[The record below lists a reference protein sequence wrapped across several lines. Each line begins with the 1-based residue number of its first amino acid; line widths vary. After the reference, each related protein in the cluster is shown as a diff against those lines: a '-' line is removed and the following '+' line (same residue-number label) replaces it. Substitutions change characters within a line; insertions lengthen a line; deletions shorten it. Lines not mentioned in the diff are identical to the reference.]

1 MKVKVLASL
10 RNCCKAGAVAWKKMN
25 STVWLA
31 LCLLVAMAQQAHA
44 IDLFATGKQLIDD
57 TLGSKSTIVWVL
69 YILEALGAT
78 YSYIKT
84 KNLAIFGG
92 IVAVMI
98 YLNVVF
104 GIIPS

>member
-1 MKVKVLASL
+1 
-10 RNCCKAGAVAWKKMN
+10 MN

-31 LCLLVAMAQQAHA
+31 VCLLVAMAQQAYA
-44 IDLFATGKQLIDD
+44 IDLFATGKQMIND
-57 TLGSKSTIVWVL
+57 TLGSGSTVVWIL
-69 YILEALGAT
+69 YILEAIGAT
-78 YSYIKT
+78 YTYIKT